1 MDKGYTYDDIALV
14 PQFNNC
20 DSRLEPDLSTWLT
33 KSLKIDIPIVNSPMD
48 SVISHELATVLH
60 DYGSIPIFH
69 RFYKNFDDLATDF
82 DFFSDEM
89 FITSGV
95 RSYDGTAGGQI
106 KDTIKLCHYYGD
118 RIKGLV
124 IDIAHG
130 HSPLMMNTIEQY
142 KSHLPHLQIIAGNV
156 CTPQGYQD
164 LVNAGADAVR
174 VGVGPG
180 AACTTRVV
188 TGFGVP
194 QFSAI
199 YNIAEVARK
208 LRVPIIA
215 DGGIR
220 GSADIIKALAAGAH
234 CVMLGKLFA
243 ATLESGAEK
252 KENYGRSM
260 IESIP
265 AIREIPAV
273 YKSPESQTEFFGG
286 VKDGTVPEGEASWIP
301 VTGSAK
307 DLIEQLLGGLRSG
320 LTYGGARTI
329 KELQR
334 KAEFIE
340 VTSNY
345 NAESDT
351 RF

>member
-1 MDKGYTYDDIALV
+1 MRKGLTYDDVALV
-14 PQFNNC
+14 PQFNNV
-20 DSRLEPDLSTWLT
+20 DSRLEPDLSSWLT
-33 KSLKIDIPIVNSPMD
+33 KSIKIDIPIVNSPMD
-48 SVISHELATVLH
+48 TVISHELATLLDH
-60 DYGSIPIFH
+60 YGSIPIFH
-69 RFYKNFDDLATDF
+69 RFYKNFDDLATDL
-82 DFFSDEM
+82 DFYDGPL

-118 RIKGLV
+118 RIRGLV

-142 KSHLPHLQIIAGNV
+142 KSHLPDMQIIAGNV

-243 ATLESGAEK
+243 ATNESGAEK
-252 KENYGRSM
+252 GAAY
-260 IESIP
+260 P
-265 AIREIPAV
+265 AGMKRLLRAK
-273 YKSPESQTEFFGG
+273 YRGQASADFQTEFFGG

-307 DLIEQLLGGLRSG
+307 DLIEQLLGG
-320 LTYGGARTI
+320 ARTI

-345 NAESDT
+345 NAESNT